1 MDAWTY
7 VVGMRVGAMQYLYVN
22 GNCVDSSIILFPL
35 KASDSLRQRDET
47 NNFTIGKLP
56 ALQSYFFAG
65 IIDEVRVSNK
75 ELNAD
80 WIHLCYMN
88 QRMDDKFVVK

>member
-1 MDAWTY
+1 
-7 VVGMRVGAMQYLYVN
+7 MQYLYVN
-22 GNCVDSSIILFPL
+22 GNCVDSSITLFAL

-65 IIDEVRVSNK
+65 IIDEVRVSSRA
-75 ELNAD
+75 LSAD
-80 WIHLCYMN
+80 WIRLCYMN
-88 QRMDDKFVVK
+88 QRMDDQLVVK